1 MILRNPIVGTI
12 AAFLTVTA
20 GLSLPPSAARAGTPM
35 SLEAKL
41 AQPVMPSG
49 GKQKNFLR
57 IALNGCKP
65 ERTDRSPVN
74 VAFVI
79 DRSGSMEGSRI
90 AQAREAAIMA
100 VNRLDGNDVA
110 AVVIFDNTVDVLVAA
125 RNVTD
130 PAYFINLI
138 RNVGVRGS
146 TAIYAGVTE
155 GAAEVRKH
163 KDARRLNRVVL
174 LSDGLAN
181 VGPSRPDAF
190 AALGRALLA
199 EGISVSTIG
208 LGRDYNEDLML
219 QLARASDGNHA
230 FASAPTDLVQIFN
243 KEFDDVLA
251 SCAQTV
257 SIDVELKSGAR
268 VVRALSR
275 DGKIEGQHAAFQLN
289 QVYAATEHYVLL
301 ELEFDGKAAGAA
313 QDFGRVQVA
322 YTEPET
328 GARRSIETAIG
339 ARFSASKEE
348 AVASL
353 DPAVQEAVIEQATRE
368 RAQRAIALRDQGK
381 NEEAARLFRENAG
394 EIGSYLAQAPKPS
407 PVLQQLQS
415 QYRAFADT
423 AVAAPPAQWNMQRK
437 LLRALDAR
445 SPGAGAR
452 Y

>member
-1 MILRNPIVGTI
+1 MNLRNPTFGTI
-12 AAFLTVTA
+12 AAFLAVTA
-20 GLSLPPSAARAGTPM
+20 GLSLPPSAVRAGTPM

-41 AQPVMPSG
+41 AQSVMQSG
-49 GKQKNFLR
+49 EKQKNFLR

-65 ERTDRSPVN
+65 ERTDRTPVN

-90 AQAREAAIMA
+90 AQARAAAIMA
-100 VNRLDGNDVA
+100 VNRLDGNDIA

-130 PAYFINLI
+130 PAYFTNLI

-146 TAIYAGVTE
+146 TAIYAGVSE

-181 VGPSRPDAF
+181 VGPSRPEAF

-257 SIDVELKSGAR
+257 SIDVDLKPGAR

-275 DGKIEGQHAAFQLN
+275 DGEIEGQHAKFQLN

-301 ELEFDGKAAGAA
+301 ELEFDGMAPGAA
-313 QDFGRVQVA
+313 QDFGRVHVA
-322 YTEPET
+322 YTVPET

-339 ARFSASKEE
+339 GRFSASEE
-348 AVASL
+348 EVVASL
-353 DPAVQEAVIEQATRE
+353 DPAVQEAVIEQATRA

-394 EIGSYLAQAPKPS
+394 EIQSYLTQVAKPS
-407 PVLQQLQS
+407 PVLRQLQS
-415 QYRAFADT
+415 QYNAFADT
-423 AVAAPPAQWNMQRK
+423 AAAAPPAQWNVQRK